1 MDGWRWLILTFLAL
15 QGIGFTNTEYYSS
28 TEQMIDL
35 IALDKELQ
43 IKFELYIYKELE
55 HVQALFR
62 VLRHVK
68 NTIPAISETFISNP
82 LTAYKFIEMLINKWN
97 LIEEHISQS
106 PSLEFIEYL
115 DMAHEM
121 LPDEEDLFGVAL
133 GLFRVQEIYNLY
145 PEDVIR
151 TTQLSTDDA
160 VLMSKVAYRNK
171 NYKIAYMWLN
181 ETFKRLEKGDA
192 AEVEVFELA
201 RLLASSSFIQG
212 HVQLAIDATKLIL
225 EHDQHNEAAWFQQL
239 EYRIHQ
245 ITHEADPK
253 VDPREPSNQSYQA
266 MCRWEANR
274 LSPQRQKMLFCRYS
288 NGGGNPH
295 LIYSPMKEEDEWD
308 NPRIIRYHNFI
319 TDKEIDHLKKVAKS
333 KLQRSETSPN
343 IISNI
348 RVSKSAF
355 LSEEDQGVYDV
366 TRRIEDVTGLDMETA
381 EPLQVANYGI
391 GGHYSPH
398 LDLLSKEEEEIRHGN
413 RMATFQ
419 IYMSDV
425 ELGGATVFPT
435 IGATLKIQKGSAVLW
450 YNLLYSGEHDVRSLH
465 AGCPVYLGNK
475 WIATKWIH
483 GYGQEFRRRCSLSE
497 LD

>member
-151 TTQLSTDDA
+151 
-160 VLMSKVAYRNK
+160 N
-171 NYKIAYMWLN
+171 
-181 ETFKRLEKGDA
+181 
-192 AEVEVFELA
+192 
-201 RLLASSSFIQG
+201 
-212 HVQLAIDATKLIL
+212 
-225 EHDQHNEAAWFQQL
+225 QHNEAAWFQQL